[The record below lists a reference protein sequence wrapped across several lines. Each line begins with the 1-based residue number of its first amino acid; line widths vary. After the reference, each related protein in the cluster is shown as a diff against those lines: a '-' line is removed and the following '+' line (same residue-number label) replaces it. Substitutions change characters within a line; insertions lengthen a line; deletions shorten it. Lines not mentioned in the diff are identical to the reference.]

1 MSSCGDVS
9 PPVQVRVNHGA
20 QPVSVGNVEV
30 LDPGSDAVP
39 NARVTFPYRLL
50 AGLDALRSR
59 GGFYGRGIYMAEYAR
74 CPPDLCP
81 HPMPFPPPHASARL
95 ATSSPP
101 LCANTPAC
109 VRVLRACP
117 CHPPI
122 IMFTG
127 LPSGTPQSRGMAPP
141 LLWCW
146 LRRPLTRPAGQQAGG
161 SGVPDSAARIVPLA
175 SRVLDSQPGCGCK
188 VAVATRGNAACVLA
202 VVIKGALNTVG
213 PTVGVECG
221 L

>member
-101 LCANTPAC
+101 LRANTPAC
-109 VRVLRACP
+109 VRACP
-117 CHPPI
+117 RHPPI
-122 IMFTG
+122 ITFTG
-127 LPSGTPQSRGMAPP
+127 LPSGTPMATVSAATSRVIRSRGSGSC
-141 LLWCW
+141 CW
-146 LRRPLTRPAGQQAGG
+146 SSPHAAGQSNSVNQRSKGISTPLEVCDLITLSFSCFPHILKCTSHKG
-161 SGVPDSAARIVPLA
+161 SL
-175 SRVLDSQPGCGCK
+175 
-188 VAVATRGNAACVLA
+188 
-202 VVIKGALNTVG
+202 
-213 PTVGVECG
+213 
-221 L
+221 